1 MNDKTVTANTVTDS
15 EQSALLTGLKDIAEK
30 SGLDISEELHKRKIA
45 KLLCRR

>member
-30 SGLDISEELHKRKIA
+30 SGLDISEELHKINE
-45 KLLCRR
+45 KLQSCRS